1 MTPRPSPHQKPRV
14 KILNTTRIR
23 LKNDTAAMISD
34 RTSGHQLHVELR
46 NMKRRCRKNTPTSN
60 WKRGAISC
68 LNNRR
73 WINTRK
79 RGQLTG
85 IWSHMKRGTEIKKP
99 LG

>member
-1 MTPRPSPHQKPRV
+1 M
-14 KILNTTRIR
+14 KILHKTRIR
-23 LKNDTAAMISD
+23 LKNDMTTMISD
-34 RTSGHQLHVELR
+34 LTSRHQQHVELRNMRNSR
-46 NMKRRCRKNTPTSN
+46 NMKRRCRKNTPSSN

-68 LNNRR
+68 LNNRC

-85 IWSHMKRGTEIKKP
+85 IWSHMKRGTGIKKP